1 MRSRLDSFC
10 YSSRLHAVCIH
21 HGTWKHLHAYR
32 DMRAQAFNSMVY
44 GDLLSSSCSL
54 LMTWR
59 IYRVCFAQIPSLNIS
74 AAMGDGAKGERGNG
88 RSGGRGGRRGNGAG
102 GAGEA
107 SPRESPRESPRCA
120 RARAHV
126 CARLHAHVHLH
137 ACANLCLRACVS
149 RLVKWCVPSSCVS
162 SILCERFAY
171 LNLPAHRTSDSPR
184 NGGGAR
190 AAAGVGG
197 AGGHRRGR
205 GGGRK

>member
-120 RARAHV
+120 HARARV
-126 CARLHAHVHLH
+126 RVRLHAPVSLSPCVCLFVSECMRKSPCELVCLKHFVREICLPEF
-137 ACANLCLRACVS
+137 ACAQDKRLAEEWRRSGGSCGSRRRRRA
-149 RLVKWCVPSSCVS
+149 
-162 SILCERFAY
+162 
-171 LNLPAHRTSDSPR
+171 
-184 NGGGAR
+184 
-190 AAAGVGG
+190 
-197 AGGHRRGR
+197 
-205 GGGRK
+205 